1 MNVSQAAEPFEL
13 GGVHLARRGF
23 VVQARRLREETP
35 VVEHFGEA
43 LHDLGVLVLDVV
55 QVERIVV
62 VRLELESR
70 LALALALVVVVEA
83 HELLSVGND
92 RARERV
98 EAQVGQ
104 HFRNGGTIP
113 PPLAAFFEER
123 REALPLGRLDV
134 GSLTSL

>member
-43 LHDLGVLVLDVV
+43 LHDLEVLVRDVV

-70 LALALALVVVVEA
+70 LALALVVVVEA

-104 HFRNGGTIP
+104 HFRNGETIP

>member
-43 LHDLGVLVLDVV
+43 LHELGVLVRDVV

-70 LALALALVVVVEA
+70 LALALVVVVEA

>member
-43 LHDLGVLVLDVV
+43 LHDLGVLVRDVV

-70 LALALALVVVVEA
+70 LALALVVVVEA

-113 PPLAAFFEER
+113 PPLAAFFEVR